1 MERVTGEAVE
11 KVSENYTVDPME
23 KLYDKF
29 IFAGMILVIIFG
41 FSVVSLV
48 TLTIWGYDF

>member
-1 MERVTGEAVE
+1 MERATGEAVE
-11 KVSENYTVDPME
+11 KGTEGYTVDPME

-48 TLTIWGYDF
+48 ILTIWGYDF

>member
-1 MERVTGEAVE
+1 MERSTGEELRETTKNFV
-11 KVSENYTVDPME
+11 VDPME
-23 KLYDKF
+23 RLYDKF